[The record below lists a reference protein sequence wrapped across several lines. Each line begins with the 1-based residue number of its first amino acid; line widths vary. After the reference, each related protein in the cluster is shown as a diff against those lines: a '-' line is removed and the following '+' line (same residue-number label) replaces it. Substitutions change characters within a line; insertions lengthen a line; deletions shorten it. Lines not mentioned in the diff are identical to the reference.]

1 MVAYDLVQHV
11 SSSPE
16 QPLRDA
22 IPADATIRLVPALG
36 GNASFSWDPEESE
49 LVINASGLRILELT
63 PRGLATHGFS
73 PPLSAS
79 EDSTIYAPTGAL
91 QRRYAAAHAAAAA
104 RGPVTITLRH
114 TAPAA

>member
-1 MVAYDLVQHV
+1 MFWR
-11 SSSPE
+11 
-16 QPLRDA
+16 LR
-22 IPADATIRLVPALG
+22 G
-36 GNASFSWDPEESE
+36 GNASFSWDPEERE
-49 LVINASGLRILELT
+49 LVIVASGLRILELT

-79 EDSTIYAPTGAL
+79 EEDSTVYAPTGAL

-114 TAPAA
+114 TAREE